1 MDWKETIQTI
11 YPEGSVFFEEPMCRH
26 TTFRIGGP
34 AECYVIPSDSEQ
46 LRRTIALCMEQ
57 EVPYLVIGNGSNLL
71 VSDAGIRGV
80 VIRQAEGVYRVLG
93 EQNGVTLFRAD
104 AGMLFS
110 SFAKAVS
117 RDGYEGMAYATGIP
131 GTIGG
136 AVFMNAG
143 AYGGE
148 LKDTLV
154 SVEVLRRDG
163 EIVSLP
169 AEALALSYRHSNVES
184 NGYVVL
190 TATFGLKKCEDIAA
204 LSLYVRELTEKRK
217 EKQPLEYPSAGS
229 TFKRP
234 EGYFAGKLIDD
245 AGLRGFRIGD
255 AQVSEKHCGFV
266 VNRGNATADEVMRLI
281 SAVQRKVYEQF
292 GVMLEPEVRF
302 LGF

>member
-80 VIRQAEGVYRVLG
+80 VIRQAEGEYRVLG
-93 EQNGVTLFRAD
+93 EQKGVTLFRAD

>member
-1 MDWKETIQTI
+1 M
-11 YPEGSVFFEEPMCRH
+11 FFEEPMCRH

>member
-1 MDWKETIQTI
+1 MKLQEDMKK
-11 YPEGSVFFEEPMCRH
+11 H

-80 VIRQAEGVYRVLG
+80 VIRQAEGEYRVLG

-245 AGLRGFRIGD
+245 AVLRGFRIGD

>member
-46 LRRTIALCMEQ
+46 LRRTIAICMEQ

-190 TATFGLKKCEDIAA
+190 TATFGLKKCDDIAA

-217 EKQPLEYPSAGS
+217 EKQPIEYPSAGS

>member
-1 MDWKETIQTI
+1 M
-11 YPEGSVFFEEPMCRH
+11 FFEEPMCRH

-46 LRRTIALCMEQ
+46 LRRTIAICMEQ

-190 TATFGLKKCEDIAA
+190 TATFGLKKCDDIAA

-217 EKQPLEYPSAGS
+217 EKQPIEYPSAGS

>member
-1 MDWKETIQTI
+1 M
-11 YPEGSVFFEEPMCRH
+11 FFEEPMCRH

-46 LRRTIALCMEQ
+46 LRRTIAFCMEQ

-80 VIRQAEGVYRVLG
+80 VIRQAEGEYRVLG